1 MHGSPSHK
9 SQDVATTLMSIDRGM
24 EEEDV
29 AYIHMMD
36 YYSAMKKKERM
47 PFAATWLE
55 LEVMILSEVS
65 QTEKDKYHIL
75 SLIVESKKMIQ

>member
-1 MHGSPSHK
+1 M
-9 SQDVATTLMSIDRGM
+9 ATTLTSIDRGM

-29 AYIHMMD
+29 VYIHMMD

-55 LEVMILSEVS
+55 LEIMILSEVS

-75 SLIVESKKMIQ
+75 SLMVESKKMIQ